1 MTSILSRYILRN
13 VAVPAVIS
21 AVIVGFFIVG
31 STVRAQ
37 LKNVLDLFPPEQI
50 QLLDVGRV
58 ALFALPA
65 LAGYVVPIT
74 FLFGVMMAFARM
86 ARNSELIAMKA
97 AGIPLKRAILPVL
110 ICGALLSVVEWVII
124 DMAAP
129 LAYSRMARM
138 VALEMP
144 LRLTLDMLPTGVMQE
159 YGEWRVYIGQRDPD
173 GTLRRITVVQQD
185 KDGGAS
191 VFHAASARLIRDS
204 EGSVLEMR
212 QGHLIPADP
221 SRHVTFEVLRQRVP
235 APRTG
240 EIPDVVNSMSLRQLL
255 TEERKL
261 GGLFRE
267 TGSLPVAARWRN
279 VQIEL
284 KDRLAFPLMCLAVC
298 VAGAPIGARTSRTGR
313 SYAYAAGLFIVA
325 VYFILR
331 KVSEP
336 PLLLP
341 TLPTILIGQIPNLL
355 LIAWGAWLIS
365 RVDRV

>member
-1 MTSILSRYILRN
+1 MVSILSRYILRN

-21 AVIVGFFIVG
+21 AVVVGFFIVG

-50 QLLDVGRV
+50 QLVDVGRV

-65 LAGYVVPIT
+65 LAGYVVPVT
-74 FLFGVMMAFARM
+74 FLFGVMMAFSRM

-97 AGIPLKRAILPVL
+97 AGIPLKRVLLPVL
-110 ICGALLSVVEWVII
+110 VCGALLSVVEWVII
-124 DMAAP
+124 DIASP

-144 LRLTLDMLPTGVMQE
+144 LRLTLDMLPTGIMQE
-159 YGEWRVYIGQRDPD
+159 YGDWRVYIGKRDPD
-173 GTLRRITVVQQD
+173 GTLRQITIVQQD
-185 KDGGAS
+185 KNGGAN
-191 VFHAASARLIRDS
+191 VFHAASARLIRDQ

-212 QGHLIPADP
+212 EGHLIPADP
-221 SRHVTFEVLRQRVP
+221 SRHVTFDVLRQRVP
-235 APRTG
+235 APKTG
-240 EIPDVVNSMSLRQLL
+240 EIRNVVDGMNLRQLL
-255 TEERKL
+255 AEEYKL
-261 GGLFRE
+261 GSLFRE
-267 TGSLPVAARWRN
+267 TKSLPVAARWRE

-284 KDRLAFPLMCLAVC
+284 KDRFAFPLMCLAVC

-325 VYFILR
+325 AYFILR
-331 KVSEP
+331 KAAEP
-336 PLLLP
+336 PVLLP

-355 LIAWGAWLIS
+355 LFAWGGWLIG
-365 RVDRV
+365 RVDRI